1 MAFSLVL
8 SANIQ
13 STRDDRK
20 DYLLYIQF
28 YGDLMKLFTLLS
40 NINTTMNRHSQKMV
54 DCSKKDLVIS

>member
-1 MAFSLVL
+1 MALSLAL

-28 YGDLMKLFTLLS
+28 YGDLMMLFTLLS
-40 NINTTMNRHSQKMV
+40 NINTTMNKHSQKW
-54 DCSKKDLVIS
+54 